1 MPNTRRPLN
10 VHARRQRRLP
20 LIELAVWKS
29 PPVKAGGDLAGPLA
43 KFIMDPR
50 HDARAEELD
59 NLKLALATFALQL
72 EAFELRAREGLLA
85 AGIEPGTA
93 VARPDGGAGPG
104 GKIDW
109 SIGSVGSKWDA

>member
-1 MPNTRRPLN
+1 M
-10 VHARRQRRLP
+10 
-20 LIELAVWKS
+20 IELAVWIA
-29 PPVKAGGDLAGPLA
+29 PPVKAGGEFAGPLA

-85 AGIEPGTA
+85 AGIEPA
-93 VARPDGGAGPG
+93 AARPDGVAGPRG
-104 GKIDW
+104 RNDW

>member
-1 MPNTRRPLN
+1 
-10 VHARRQRRLP
+10 
-20 LIELAVWKS
+20 LIESAVWIA
-29 PPVKAGGDLAGPLA
+29 PPVKAGGEFAGPLA

-85 AGIEPGTA
+85 AGIGPRTA
-93 VARPDGGAGPG
+93 AARPDGVVAGPR
-104 GKIDW
+104 GKNSW

>member
-1 MPNTRRPLN
+1 
-10 VHARRQRRLP
+10 
-20 LIELAVWKS
+20 
-29 PPVKAGGDLAGPLA
+29 
-43 KFIMDPR
+43 MDPR

-85 AGIEPGTA
+85 AGIEPRA
-93 VARPDGGAGPG
+93 AAARPDGVAGPR
-104 GKIDW
+104 GKNNW